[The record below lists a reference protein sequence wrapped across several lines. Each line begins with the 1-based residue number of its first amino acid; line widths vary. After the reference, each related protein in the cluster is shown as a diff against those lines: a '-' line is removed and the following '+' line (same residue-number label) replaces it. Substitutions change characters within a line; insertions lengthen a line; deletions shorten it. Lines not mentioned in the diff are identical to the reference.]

1 MNSVPQGKVWLVGA
15 GPGDPD
21 LLTVKALRLIE
32 SAEVILHDR
41 LVSDAIL
48 ALANPDAEML
58 YAGKTQGQQDEVQ
71 EFIFRMLID
80 YAKSGKRVVRLKG
93 GDPLVFGRGAE
104 EWERMLEA
112 GVEVEIVP
120 GISSAV
126 AVPGIAGVPVT
137 YRGVADGFAVITGH
151 LRHEGQEVDWSKY
164 AQVDTLVI
172 LMGVSTRA
180 AIAAELIRHGRP
192 ASQPVA
198 FVERGSTERE
208 RVVVAT
214 LGEVAAGEVEVAN
227 PAVFVAGEVV
237 RVREK
242 LLAAANTTARM
253 LA

>member
-1 MNSVPQGKVWLVGA
+1 MNSVPTGKVWLVGA

-21 LLTVKALRLIE
+21 LLTVKALRLIQQ
-32 SAEVILHDR
+32 AEVILHDR

-48 ALANPDAEML
+48 ALANPEAEML

-71 EFIFRMLID
+71 DFIFRMLID

-120 GISSAV
+120 GISSSV

-151 LRHEGQEVDWSKY
+151 LRHEGQEVDWGKY

-172 LMGVSTRA
+172 LMGVSTRV
-180 AIAAELIRHGRP
+180 AIASELIRHGRP
-192 ASQPVA
+192 AEQPVA
-198 FVERGSTERE
+198 FVERGSTKRE

-214 LGEVAAGEVEVAN
+214 LGEVAAGMVEVAN

-242 LLAAANTTARM
+242 LLAAAGVAM
-253 LA
+253 FA

>member
-1 MNSVPQGKVWLVGA
+1 MNSVLTGKVWLVGA

-21 LLTVKALRLIE
+21 LLTVKALRLIQQ
-32 SAEVILHDR
+32 AEVILHDR

-48 ALANPDAEML
+48 AMANPQAEML

-71 EFIFRMLID
+71 DFIFRMLID

-112 GVEVEIVP
+112 GVDVEIVP
-120 GISSAV
+120 GISSSV

-172 LMGVSTRA
+172 LMGVSTRV
-180 AIAAELIRHGRP
+180 AIASELIRHGRP
-192 ASQPVA
+192 SAQPVA

-214 LGEVAAGEVEVAN
+214 LGEVAAGTVEVAN

-242 LLAAANTTARM
+242 LLAAAGA
-253 LA
+253 AVFA